1 MKRGG
6 HRLIV
11 SILCIAMSFMVS
23 VGIINHV
30 AYAVEPDTS
39 TTTTEQTNDAD
50 DTDGAE
56 STDEE
61 PTAETTNDSCEAG
74 FFGFGWLICP
84 GQNLITTIFSHF
96 FNMIADS
103 LEWTFLAEN
112 TDVMLDVWQDFL
124 NIANIV
130 FAITFLIMI
139 YSMATSMGLK
149 AYDVRRMLPR
159 IVVLAI
165 AVNLSFY
172 ICAALVDVS
181 NITGQ
186 GVYDILISRTTSGN
200 LDTLNVNVA
209 ASIFGVVGGAIAI
222 IFLGGAAIVG
232 LIIILLAVTFR
243 QVALVV
249 LTIISPIAFALY
261 TLPNTEKWGKQWMN
275 TFVSMLM
282 VYPMFMLVWGASQ
295 LVANIV
301 ATTDPNGGISVG
313 AFVTNILCS
322 VAPAFA
328 IMPLFKKSGAL
339 LGGVVG
345 AMAGSSIAKKSNAA
359 ISSAIKRS
367 PPASAGRRGLSNA
380 ALGIQNTF
388 GDVPII
394 GGLARSRAVSSVANI
409 NSDFV
414 AQQDKKALD
423 AATTWVGGLSSSQLS
438 DLVTTGGSYTDNKN
452 RRVTV
457 TDTYKMRAAIG
468 AAQNILTA
476 SDWHKAMKATNARA
490 LQLERNHRSV
500 EASQLRNTFA
510 NTAIA
515 SKAMTIGPGAISKFG
530 NGSFDYNHFD
540 AEYGSA
546 VAGYATNLSQDKL
559 SKLPDAAVTDMRSAM
574 YTGMSASA
582 LAGLTSDKVDS
593 LRNDFDKG
601 AEALRNKSGSTLN
614 DRRTAINLSGKAKNE
629 LEYTR
634 DNMRTISQQD
644 IANSYNLDSLFQ
656 DYSSGYTKLN
666 KAIKSGITAD
676 ITAATNELNTIAG
689 TANSTV
695 GRMQASGDWN
705 NITSSDRQRLDDI
718 RRYTP
723 GSAPTPIK
731 SW

>member
-23 VGIINHV
+23 VGIINH
-30 AYAVEPDTS
+30 ATYAVEADTS
-39 TTTTEQTNDAD
+39 ATTEQTDNTD
-50 DTDGAE
+50 DTE
-56 STDEE
+56 SSEDDASTE
-61 PTAETTNDSCEAG
+61 AANDSCEAG

-139 YSMATSMGLK
+139 YSMATSVGLK

-200 LDTLNVNVA
+200 LDTLSVNVA

-243 QVALVV
+243 QVALLV

-261 TLPNTEKWGKQWMN
+261 TLPNTEKWGKQWMD

-359 ISSAIKRS
+359 VSSAIKRS
-367 PPASAGRRGLSNA
+367 PPVRAGRRGC
-380 ALGIQNTF
+380 
-388 GDVPII
+388 
-394 GGLARSRAVSSVANI
+394 R
-409 NSDFV
+409 
-414 AQQDKKALD
+414 
-423 AATTWVGGLSSSQLS
+423 
-438 DLVTTGGSYTDNKN
+438 
-452 RRVTV
+452 
-457 TDTYKMRAAIG
+457 
-468 AAQNILTA
+468 
-476 SDWHKAMKATNARA
+476 
-490 LQLERNHRSV
+490 
-500 EASQLRNTFA
+500 
-510 NTAIA
+510 
-515 SKAMTIGPGAISKFG
+515 
-530 NGSFDYNHFD
+530 
-540 AEYGSA
+540 
-546 VAGYATNLSQDKL
+546 
-559 SKLPDAAVTDMRSAM
+559 
-574 YTGMSASA
+574 
-582 LAGLTSDKVDS
+582 
-593 LRNDFDKG
+593 
-601 AEALRNKSGSTLN
+601 
-614 DRRTAINLSGKAKNE
+614 
-629 LEYTR
+629 
-634 DNMRTISQQD
+634 
-644 IANSYNLDSLFQ
+644 
-656 DYSSGYTKLN
+656 
-666 KAIKSGITAD
+666 
-676 ITAATNELNTIAG
+676 
-689 TANSTV
+689 
-695 GRMQASGDWN
+695 
-705 NITSSDRQRLDDI
+705 
-718 RRYTP
+718 
-723 GSAPTPIK
+723 
-731 SW
+731 